1 MANYILADLMEIAT
15 FAYKKTQ
22 MLITAII
29 ILFNDDNQ
37 EAENNIISLSKQVDN
52 IYLIDNSSTS
62 FENRFGNLHRVNY
75 IPLYQNRGI
84 AAAQNIGIGHALKD
98 GSEFILFADPD
109 SKIEDGTVEK
119 LVKKFQSIQQ
129 YDPNIGGIGP
139 LAFNTLT
146 QTLISFKHDLIMDW
160 PEWHAKQLT
169 YLMNSSSLISAQLFE
184 IVGMMWEDLFIDG
197 VDSEWC
203 WRASAM
209 VGAHFYQDQQTT
221 IYHSLG
227 RDRKKV
233 GNKIRS
239 ITSSKR
245 LFYQYRNFIWLC
257 RKQYVPRKWIY
268 INGLKYLVKI
278 LYYPLF
284 IKPHFSNF
292 KNIMLG
298 IHAGIKNNRK

>member
-169 YLMNSSSLISAQLFE
+169 YLMNSASLIAVPLFE
-184 IVGMMWEDLFIDG
+184 KVGLMWEELFIDG
-197 VDSEWC
+197 VDCEWC
-203 WRASAM
+203 WRASYKAQ
-209 VGAHFYQDQQTT
+209 AHFYQDQT
-221 IYHSLG
+221 IVIQHRLG
-227 RDRKKV
+227 NEGKKV
-233 GNKIRS
+233 GGKVRS
-239 ITSSKR
+239 IGTSAR
-245 LFYQYRNFIWLC
+245 LFYQYRNYLWLL
-257 RKQYVPRKWIY
+257 RKRYVPRKWLIY
-268 INGLKYLVKI
+268 NGWKYLIKSV
-278 LYYPLF
+278 YYPLCVP
-284 IKPHFSNF
+284 PHGANL
-292 KNIMLG
+292 KNIIKG
-298 IHAGIKNNRK
+298 IYHGIKINRK